1 MSLVCAMGANLGIAH
16 DGDADRCVFID
27 DKGAYVPGDKTL
39 ALISKSILGNNP
51 QGIVV
56 TPVATSSLVKEVVES
71 NGGRLITTAVGSPVV
86 ARTMIKEDAVFGGE
100 ENGGLIFPDM
110 QLCRDGGMAIARMLE
125 AIISNGPLSEQ
136 LSVLP
141 VYHTV
146 KSKLHCPDN
155 MKSDLAMHFATSV
168 DGVTVDMTDG
178 VKLIYDDGWVL
189 LRASGTEPLFR
200 VYSESKDRAV
210 AESRAQKYLD
220 MAEEFVN
227 GRSDK

>member
-1 MSLVCAMGANLGIAH
+1 LGTPPINVFAGEVKGERLLIGGEEIMDVLGVGDCDVWVGVRPEGLV
-16 DGDADRCVFID
+16 
-27 DKGAYVPGDKTL
+27 P
-39 ALISKSILGNNP
+39 
-51 QGIVV
+51 
-56 TPVATSSLVKEVVES
+56 
-71 NGGRLITTAVGSPVV
+71 
-86 ARTMIKEDAVFGGE
+86 E

-110 QLCRDGGMAIARMLE
+110 QFCRDGGMAIARMLE

-146 KSKLHCPDN
+146 KSKLHCPNN

-168 DGVTVDMTDG
+168 DDDVTVDTTDG

-200 VYSESKDRAV
+200 VYSESKDRAI
-210 AESRAQKYLD
+210 AESRAQKYLE
-220 MAEEFVN
+220 MAEGFVN
-227 GRSDK
+227 GPSDN